1 MNRHGSMNRFFRLVW
16 NEALLAWVPAA
27 ENTRGGRNIARA
39 RPSRVV
45 RAMGTASLSVL
56 LASWVEAAP
65 SNGRV
70 VAGTASVTQSGTSTD
85 IHQTSEDLSINW
97 QSFNVAPQ
105 ETVNFL
111 QPSASAIAVNRIF
124 DVNGSQILGHL
135 NANGQVFL
143 INPNGV
149 LFGRGATVNVGGLV
163 ASTLDM
169 NDAGFIGSAK
179 SFSGASAAGVVNL
192 GTITAATGGYVAL
205 IGAQVTNQGVVSARL
220 GTVALG
226 AGSAVT
232 LTFGDHSLVSLNIDR
247 SVLKSMA
254 ENGGLLQADG
264 GRVLMTAGA
273 KNALM
278 ASVVN
283 NTGVVEA
290 RTVESHDGTI
300 VLLGQGGASEVAV
313 GGTLDAGGTTHA
325 AGGGRIETSAAE
337 VTVADDAKITTAGA
351 HGLFGSWLVDPQ
363 DFTVAPSGGD
373 ISGATL
379 SAELAATSVTL
390 QSSKGG
396 KSGAGDVN
404 IDDAVSWSANTG
416 LTLTASNDVN
426 VNQTVTATG
435 ATASLA
441 INPNT
446 ANGTATAS
454 GTGTF
459 NLGSGAAINLPNVSA
474 SSTTALVIGGS
485 SYTVINRLG
494 APGSTTG
501 TDLQGINGNL
511 NSHYALGSNID
522 ASATATWNPLG
533 TSPQTYAGFAPI
545 NIAPN
550 TFDGLG
556 HTISNLYIYRPTT
569 NDVGLF
575 GGSGG
580 FIRNVGLIGGSVTG
594 DSGVGGLIG
603 SGGYLISNTYAT
615 TRVSGVSY
623 VGGLIGAG
631 NSTSIVNSYA
641 TGAVTGTGYNVGG
654 LIGSAFLG
662 ALTDTYATGN
672 VTGGPQTGG
681 LVGFAQNI
689 IVNSHATGRVSGTTD
704 VGGLVGMARGD
715 LDGMVALSN
724 SYATGAVSG
733 TAQVG
738 GLVGGS
744 TGAYGVAISNSYATG
759 NVSGTSMVGG
769 LVGFS
774 GYDTESNYA
783 TAPTV
788 TNSYATGN
796 VSGSTSVG
804 GLVGMNYGSVTGSH
818 ATGRVYGTND
828 VGGLVG
834 YNFSGDGL
842 IMSTLGVLGAITNS
856 YATGSVT
863 GTSQVGG
870 LAGFSQGV
878 NAGSAGPNGVIAN
891 SYATGAVHG
900 STDVGGLIGLAGQ
913 YGNSTTNSYATGNVT
928 GATNVGGLIGRNAGE
943 LSPYGYGQGG
953 QVTASYATGN
963 VQGNANVGGL
973 IGSNSAPVAETY
985 SLGPVAGSQNVGGL
999 IGAQIAD
1006 DAGHLSAVTNSY
1018 WNSDRAGPKS
1028 AAGTGLSSL
1037 QMQDTA
1043 NFAGFVFTKTPDAT
1057 GNNWVMVDVDGTL
1070 NNAGG
1075 VAGGV
1080 YPMLASEF
1088 STNITNSHQLQLMA
1102 MNTAAHYTLV
1112 QNVAALGTAGT
1123 AGSDDV
1129 WGALGF
1135 VSIGVTGKGF
1145 TGSFDGQG
1153 HDVADLT
1160 INAVNEENV
1169 GLFGKIGT
1177 GGLVQNLGLI
1187 DVNVQGLQLVGPLA
1201 GINSGTISNSYATGT
1216 ANGIANL
1223 GGLVGENRGS
1233 MSNDYASTSV
1243 RTGPAAGI
1251 PIGRAAG
1258 GLVGWNAAG
1267 TIEDSYATGSVA
1279 SSNTVGGLVGLNGQG
1294 ATVTLDYAGGHVS
1307 GASAVGGLVG
1317 VNSTTGA
1324 GGTVSNS
1331 YWNITTSGVSSTS
1344 GGGTG
1349 LTTAQ
1354 MQTASSF
1361 IGFHFTKTPG
1371 LLGNNW
1377 VIVDVDGSLNNA
1389 GGAAG
1394 ATSPLL
1400 ASEYSTSID
1409 NGHRL
1414 QLADMNLGAN
1424 YTLQRNLDLAP
1435 TQAGGDVWGSAGFVP
1450 IGSNDS
1456 PFRGQFDGGGYL
1468 ISNVT
1473 VSQPTATDVGLFG
1486 HISVG
1491 AAVRDLGLVGG
1502 TVSGLQTVGALVGLN
1517 SGVVSESFAT
1527 SGVNGRNNVGGLA
1540 GVSVGSIDNSYATGN
1555 VDGGTSVG
1563 GLVGYTTGTLIDNYS
1578 AGRVTGAAPG
1588 STGGL
1593 VGADG
1598 TAATAGGN
1606 FWDVTTSGQSRSSL
1620 GRGLTTAQMQTQANF
1635 TSATPANGSINPD
1648 WDFMTTWFQPPGS
1661 YPLLLSFQPR

>member
-16 NEALLAWVPAA
+16 SEALLAWVPAA
-27 ENTRGGRNIARA
+27 ENTRGGRKTARA
-39 RPSRVV
+39 RLSCVV
-45 RAMGTASLSVL
+45 RAAGTASLSL
-56 LASWVEAAP
+56 LFAPWVEAAP
-65 SNGRV
+65 TTGRV
-70 VAGTASVTQSGTSTD
+70 VAGTASITQSGSTTD

-97 QSFNVAPQ
+97 QSFNIAPQ

-111 QPSASAIAVNRIF
+111 QPSASSVAVNRIF
-124 DVNGSQILGHL
+124 GVNGSQILGHL

-169 NDAGFIGSAK
+169 NDAGFIASAK
-179 SFSGASAAGVVNL
+179 SFNGTSAAGIVNQ

-205 IGAQVTNQGVVSARL
+205 LGGQVANQGVITARL
-220 GTVALG
+220 GTIALG

-232 LTFGDHSLVSLNIDR
+232 LTFSDHSLVSLNVDR
-247 SVLKSMA
+247 SILKSMA

-273 KNALM
+273 KDALM

-283 NTGVVEA
+283 NTGVVDA
-290 RTVESHDGTI
+290 RTVESRDGTI
-300 VLLGQGGASEVAV
+300 VLLGQGGASEVDVA
-313 GGTLDAGGTTHA
+313 GTLDAGGTTHA
-325 AGGGRIETSAAE
+325 EGGGRIETSAAQ
-337 VTVADDAKITTAGA
+337 VTVADGAKVTTAGA
-351 HGLFGSWLVDPQ
+351 HGLFGSWLVDPH
-363 DFTVAPSGGD
+363 DFTVARSGGD

-379 SAELAATSVTL
+379 SAELATTSVTL

-404 IDDAVSWSANTG
+404 IDDGVSWSANTG

-426 VNQTVTATG
+426 VNQTITATG
-435 ATASLA
+435 ATASLT

-454 GTGTF
+454 GAGTF

-474 SSTTALVIGGS
+474 SSATALVIGGS

-511 NSHYALGSNID
+511 TNHYALGSNID

-545 NIAPN
+545 RIAPY

-556 HTISNLYIYRPTT
+556 HTISNLSIYRPTT
-569 NDVGLF
+569 NGVGLF
-575 GGSGG
+575 AGTRGI
-580 FIRNVGLIGGSVTG
+580 IRNVGLIGGSVTG
-594 DSGVGGLIG
+594 GSGVGALVG
-603 SGGYLISNTYAT
+603 SGGYIISNTYAT
-615 TRVSGVSY
+615 TRVSGVSD
-623 VGGLIGAG
+623 VGGLIGFDDA
-631 NSTSIVNSYA
+631 TLIVNSHA
-641 TGAVTGTGYNVGG
+641 TGAVTGTGYDVGG
-654 LIGSAFLG
+654 LIGYGFLDT
-662 ALTDTYATGN
+662 LTNTYATGN
-672 VTGGPQTGG
+672 VTGGAQTGG
-681 LVGFAQNI
+681 LVGFAQST

-715 LDGMVALSN
+715 LDGMVAISN

-733 TAQVG
+733 TMQVG

-759 NVSGTSMVGG
+759 NVNGTSMVGG

-783 TAPTV
+783 TTPTV
-788 TNSYATGN
+788 TNSYASGN
-796 VSGSTSVG
+796 VSGTTSVG

-818 ATGRVYGTND
+818 ATGRVDGTNE

-863 GTSQVGG
+863 GTSDVGG
-870 LAGFSQGV
+870 LAGLSQGV

-891 SYATGAVHG
+891 SYATGAVRG
-900 STDVGGLIGLAGQ
+900 STNVGGLIGMAGQ

-943 LSPYGYGQGG
+943 LSPPDHGYGQAG

-985 SLGPVAGSQNVGGL
+985 SLGPVTGSQNVGGL

-1043 NFAGFVFTKTPDAT
+1043 NFTGFMFTKTPGAT
-1057 GNNWVMVDVDGTL
+1057 GNNWVMVDADGTL

-1080 YPMLASEF
+1080 YPMLASEY

-1102 MNTAAHYTLV
+1102 MNAAAHYTLA
-1112 QNVAALGTAGT
+1112 QNVSALSTAAG
-1123 AGSDDV
+1123 DDV

-1135 VSIGVTGKGF
+1135 VSIGVTGSGF

-1169 GLFGKIGT
+1169 GLFGKTAAGS
-1177 GGLVQNLGLI
+1177 LVQNLGLI
-1187 DVNVQGLQLVGPLA
+1187 DVNVNALQLVGPLA
-1201 GINSGTISNSYATGT
+1201 GINSGTIINSYATGT
-1216 ANGIANL
+1216 ANGMANL
-1223 GGLVGENRGS
+1223 GGLVGENRGT
-1233 MSNDYASTSV
+1233 MSNDYASTAV
-1243 RTGPAAGI
+1243 RTGPATGV

-1279 SSNTVGGLVGLNGQG
+1279 SSNTVGGLVGFNGQG

-1317 VNSTTGA
+1317 VDGA
-1324 GGTVSNS
+1324 GGMVSNS
-1331 YWNITTSGVSSTS
+1331 YWNTTTSGVSTSS

-1354 MQTASSF
+1354 MQTASNF

-1414 QLADMNLGAN
+1414 QLADMNLAAN

-1435 TQAGGDVWGSAGFVP
+1435 TEAGGDVWGSAGFVP
-1450 IGSNDS
+1450 IGSNVS

-1473 VSQPTATDVGLFG
+1473 ISQPTATDVGLFG

-1491 AAVRDLGLVGG
+1491 GGVRDLGLVGG

-1527 SGVNGRNNVGGLA
+1527 SDVDGRNNVGGLA
-1540 GVSVGSIDNSYATGN
+1540 GVSVGSIDNSYATGS
-1555 VDGGTSVG
+1555 VDGDTSVG

-1578 AGRVTGAAPG
+1578 AGRVTGAAAG

-1593 VGADG
+1593 VGAHG
-1598 TAATAGGN
+1598 AAATAGGN
-1606 FWDVTTSGQSRSSL
+1606 FWDVTTSGQSRSAL
-1620 GRGLTTAQMQTQANF
+1620 GRGLTTAQMQTHANF
-1635 TSATPANGSINPD
+1635 TSATPANGGINPD

-1661 YPLLLSFQPR
+1661 YPLLLSFQQ